1 VDFWEL
7 ENSLMKM
14 NSVSILLL
22 KENDGKCGF
31 VINTIKLENGFITHA
46 FSERSTN

>member
-22 KENDGKCGF
+22 KKMTEDVVSSLLPSSLKMD
-31 VINTIKLENGFITHA
+31 L
-46 FSERSTN
+46 